1 MKGRSGRPHEVPIS
15 RSVSNIT
22 VLLLVGCALLVGCGA
37 APSVPTATLPA
48 GPAAVSPA
56 APVPAPAAPT
66 PAPPIPAAPTEPAG
80 PDLHVLDASLLRVS
94 LQDRV
99 LIIETASP
107 GATTFVRLTGC
118 PGPCRLTG
126 AQGVLVPA
134 AGLHVDAREG
144 LTVQAR
150 APLGEWSDAAA
161 YR

>member
-1 MKGRSGRPHEVPIS
+1 M
-15 RSVSNIT
+15 SNIT

-37 APSVPTATLPA
+37 APSVPTETLPA

-56 APVPAPAAPT
+56 APVAPPAAPVPT
-66 PAPPIPAAPTEPAG
+66 PVAPTPTPPIPAAPTEPAG

-94 LQDRV
+94 LQERV

-126 AQGVLVPA
+126 PQGVLVPA

-150 APLGEWSDAAA
+150 APLGEWSDAAT